1 MTQDLVIKTR
11 QEDILPFWKKLRFF
25 FLFPFRPSPLVL
37 LACLMLA
44 GVVGGLAIGPIG
56 LLFKGILV
64 FLGLRYGFNVLDLFA
79 QGRFEGESPDHTLWN
94 SDRRPAKFGLVIALF
109 ILLCATL
116 GSIVVELR
124 IARDV
129 AAQDAVVERYRA
141 KHASQVRGADAEQL
155 ALERRAGL
163 APAASA
169 SAASPA
175 PSDTAAPEDDAEDGA
190 RSEATPA
197 TSAAAGTAAQ
207 AASTAAPPELIG
219 GMTREDIL
227 SDHGP
232 EFGDSLWLQLL
243 PLWYWL
249 AVGLL
254 SLMLPSAMIVIALD
268 DAFFRALNPLN
279 VVDHMQRMGGAF
291 FVLWAFFL
299 LIVGTRQLVLGLGAG
314 WPGVVRLP
322 LELGLGTYLGLV
334 LCALMGYVLYQ
345 FHQEMHLDVQID
357 FDAHRRAGGT
367 EGISRAG
374 SAHKALRGAEL
385 KDPLE
390 RKLQPLV
397 AEGKYEEAIAELKD
411 QMRYARH
418 DPALNTRLHQLH
430 VLQGDDAAT
439 LAHGQQWL
447 VALAR
452 AGQGREA
459 LAAWRKLRGLDP
471 QFEIREADPVLPIAS
486 AASRQGEHELALQL
500 VRGFDKRFPGHADL
514 PGVVFLGARLLS
526 EHGRQHGKAAQLL
539 RALLARYPDHV
550 IAAEA
555 RTYLTVLERMPG

>member
-1 MTQDLVIKTR
+1 MTQELVIKTR
-11 QEDILPFWKKLRFF
+11 QDDILPFWKKLPFF
-25 FLFPFRPSPLVL
+25 FRFPFRPSPLVL
-37 LACLMLA
+37 LGCLMLA
-44 GVVGGLAIGPIG
+44 GMVAGLGLGPFG

-94 SDRRPAKFGLVIALF
+94 GDRRPAKFGLVIALF
-109 ILLCATL
+109 IVLSSLL
-116 GSIVVELR
+116 GSILVEFRLLR
-124 IARDV
+124 DP
-129 AAQDAVVERYRA
+129 AAQEAVVERYRA
-141 KHASQVRGADAEQL
+141 MHAASDS
-155 ALERRAGL
+155 
-163 APAASA
+163 APAALRDAGRGHAGLPSAASATTPAPAEPTEPATSEGEAEDAPDPQSATA
-169 SAASPA
+169 SAAA
-175 PSDTAAPEDDAEDGA
+175 PDAASSAAPA
-190 RSEATPA
+190 
-197 TSAAAGTAAQ
+197 
-207 AASTAAPPELIG
+207 LIG
-219 GMTREDIL
+219 SLTREEIL
-227 SDHGP
+227 RDHAP

-249 AVGLL
+249 LVGLL

-268 DAFFRALNPLN
+268 DAFFRSLNPLN
-279 VVDHMQRMGGAF
+279 VVDHVQRMGRAF

-299 LIVGTRQLVLGLGAG
+299 LIVGTRHVVLGLGSG
-314 WPGVVRLP
+314 WPGVLRLP

-357 FDAHRRAGGT
+357 FDAHRRAGGA
-367 EGISRAG
+367 EGIARAG
-374 SAHKALRGAEL
+374 SAHKALREADL

-397 AEGKYEEAIAELKD
+397 AEGRFEEAIAELKD
-411 QMRYARH
+411 QMRHARH
-418 DPALNTRLHQLH
+418 DPALNTRLHQLY
-430 VLQGDDAAT
+430 LMQGDGAAT

-452 AGQGREA
+452 AGQGKEA

-471 QFEIREADPVLPIAS
+471 QFEIRDAEAVLPIAT
-486 AASRQGEHELALQL
+486 AASRRGEHDVALGL
-500 VRGFDKRFPGHADL
+500 VRGFDKRFPRHPDL
-514 PGVVFLGARLLS
+514 PGVAFLGARLLS

-539 RALLARYPDHV
+539 RALLARYPDHA
-550 IAAEA
+550 IAEEA

>member
-1 MTQDLVIKTR
+1 MAQELVIKTR
-11 QEDILPFWKKLRFF
+11 QDDILPFWKKLPFF

-44 GVVGGLAIGPIG
+44 GVVAGFGLGPFG

-94 SDRRPAKFGLVIALF
+94 ADRRPAKFGLVIAIF
-109 ILLCATL
+109 IVLSSLL
-116 GSIVVELR
+116 GSALVEFRLLR
-124 IARDV
+124 DP
-129 AAQDAVVERYRA
+129 AAQEAVLERYRA
-141 KHASQVRGADAEQL
+141 MQAASDSTPAARIDAM
-155 ALERRAGL
+155 RRQAGL
-163 APAASA
+163 PPA
-169 SAASPA
+169 
-175 PSDTAAPEDDAEDGA
+175 
-190 RSEATPA
+190 
-197 TSAAAGTAAQ
+197 
-207 AASTAAPPELIG
+207 AASTAATPSAGPVATEDEPEDASDAPSAAASSATATPG
-219 GMTREDIL
+219 PSEGPTREDIL
-227 SDHGP
+227 REHGP

-249 AVGLL
+249 VVGAL

-268 DAFFRALNPLN
+268 DAFFRSLNLLN
-279 VVDHMQRMGGAF
+279 VVDHVQRMGAAF

-299 LIVGTRQLVLGLGAG
+299 LIVGSRQVVLGLGAG

-357 FDAHRRAGGT
+357 FDAHRRAGGA
-367 EGISRAG
+367 EGIARAG
-374 SAHKALRGAEL
+374 SAHKALREADL

-397 AEGKYEEAIAELKD
+397 AEGRFEEAIAELKD

-418 DPALNTRLHQLH
+418 DPALNTRLHQLYL
-430 VLQGDDAAT
+430 LQGDDAAT

-452 AGQGREA
+452 AAQGKEA
-459 LAAWRKLRGLDP
+459 LAAWRKLRTLDP
-471 QFEIREADPVLPIAS
+471 QFEIREADAVLPIAT
-486 AASRQGEHELALQL
+486 AASRQGEHDVALGL

-514 PGVVFLGARLLS
+514 PGVAFLGARLLS

-539 RALLARYPDHV
+539 RALLARYPDHA